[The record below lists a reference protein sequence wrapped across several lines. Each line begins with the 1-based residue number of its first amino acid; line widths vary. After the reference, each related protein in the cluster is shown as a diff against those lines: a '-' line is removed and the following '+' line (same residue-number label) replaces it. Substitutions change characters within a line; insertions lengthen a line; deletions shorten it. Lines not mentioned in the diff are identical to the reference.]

1 MTKKDLINIL
11 AAIDDD
17 DQVRLTS
24 ETGYGYEYQVEVDSV
39 ECGVESGS
47 ICSRFVLYRGEV

>member
-1 MTKKDLINIL
+1 MTKKELINIL

-24 ETGYGYEYQVEVDSV
+24 ETGYGYEYQVEWQYMFQ
-39 ECGVESGS
+39 
-47 ICSRFVLYRGEV
+47 ICSLQR